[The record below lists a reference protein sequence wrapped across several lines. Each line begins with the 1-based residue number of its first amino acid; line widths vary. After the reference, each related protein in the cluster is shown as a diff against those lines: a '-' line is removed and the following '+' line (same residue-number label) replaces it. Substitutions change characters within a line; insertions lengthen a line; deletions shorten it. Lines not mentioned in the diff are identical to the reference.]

1 VRAARYPRPV
11 AAPLTGLL
19 SGADLAFEPDDG
31 LRRELHDGVVHVV
44 PPPSDRHS
52 RAVLAAYRCL
62 FPRVPPEVEILHDV
76 GVHVG
81 LRRLYVPDLL
91 AVHRGTPYHD
101 NGFDPGGVLLVVEAV
116 SPSSVTMDRVTK
128 PAIYAEQGIPYFWRL
143 DAVDRDAPRLEAYAL
158 DADADAGRYV
168 LDVEFGPGKTGTL
181 RQPWS
186 IFVDMAQF
194 GSPGS

>member
-1 VRAARYPRPV
+1 M

-19 SGADLAFEPDDG
+19 TAADLAFEPDDG

-44 PPPSDRHS
+44 PPPGDRHS

-62 FPRVPPEVEILHDV
+62 FPRVPADVEILHDV

-91 AVHRGTPYHD
+91 AVYRGTPHHD

-128 PAIYAEQGIPYFWRL
+128 PAVYADQGIPYFWRL
-143 DAVDRDAPRLEAYAL
+143 DAIERDAPRLEVYAL
-158 DADADAGRYV
+158 DQDTGAYV
-168 LDVEFGPGKTGTL
+168 LSLEVGPGKTGIL
-181 RQPWS
+181 EQPWPIS
-186 IFVDMAQF
+186 VDMAQF
-194 GSPGS
+194 VPPDTG